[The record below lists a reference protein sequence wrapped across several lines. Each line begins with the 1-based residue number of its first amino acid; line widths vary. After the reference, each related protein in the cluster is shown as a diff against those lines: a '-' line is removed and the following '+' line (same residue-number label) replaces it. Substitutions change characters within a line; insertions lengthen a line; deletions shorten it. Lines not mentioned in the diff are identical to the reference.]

1 MTLDDLRA
9 LADEFFEWP
18 IAHNKSN
25 ITMTSALL
33 FAQHVVQTRET
44 QLRTEY
50 SATMTT
56 LRDAAKQ
63 ALEALEISYD
73 VAKAEADRYHTAM
86 AGFRPEHHAQL
97 DADVQQIAVAITALR
112 AALEQPD
119 HDIDCHAQGICQRS
133 GYSIGA
139 QPAPEPVQ

>member
-1 MTLDDLRA
+1 
-9 LADEFFEWP
+9 
-18 IAHNKSN
+18 
-25 ITMTSALL
+25 
-33 FAQHVVQTRET
+33 
-44 QLRTEY
+44 
-50 SATMTT
+50 MTT
-56 LRDAAKQ
+56 LRDAAQQ